1 MTSNGT
7 LYHIIPFLIAWNVN
21 ENVFCFVLFCFIEGK
36 KCEQKTKHMPEWLVA
51 GI

>member
-1 MTSNGT
+1 MTSNET

-21 ENVFCFVLFCFIEGK
+21 ENFFVLFCFIEGK
-36 KCEQKTKHMPEWLVA
+36 KCEQKTKHMSEWLVA